1 MFVLLNKIFLLSL
14 FVINSI
20 YVDNEVFNKYSFE
33 PNGADY
39 SFCIR
44 ISRLLSQNNK
54 EKKKSFFNKLKDDF
68 KNDNDI
74 DNLTKIDKECKVVDV
89 NSVRTLEG
97 MNELTVTM
105 KTALQPD
112 MITISVTNKWVTVNE
127 WDYLMNDLCKE
138 NNIETEG
145 DNVKKKKKPVK
156 YVVRV
161 FGYIVIMPFVIV
173 ALPFI
178 VTVGLGRCMCHSKEK
193 GANVFKNV
201 WNVLF

>member
-20 YVDNEVFNKYSFE
+20 YVDNGVFNKYIYEKNS
-33 PNGADY
+33 GDY

-44 ISRLLSQNNK
+44 IFRLLSQSNK
-54 EKKKSFFNKLKDDF
+54 EKKKSFFNRLQDDS

-74 DNLTKIDKECKVVDV
+74 DDFMKIDKECKVVDV
-89 NSVRTLEG
+89 NSLRTREG
-97 MNELTVTM
+97 MNDVTVTM
-105 KTALQPD
+105 KTSLQPD
-112 MITISVTNKWVTVNE
+112 MIRITVTNKWVTVNE

-138 NNIETEG
+138 NDIETED
-145 DNVKKKKKPVK
+145 DNLKKKKKPVK

-161 FGYIVIMPFVIV
+161 LGYIVILPFVIV

-178 VTVGLGRCMCHSKEK
+178 SMVGLGRCMCHSKEK

-201 WNVLF
+201 WNVIF